1 LTVAAKT
8 DEREA
13 TMSTLNTI
21 LDMLYAFRSRQ
32 LRRLTK
38 SRTESQLAR
47 LPSHLSDDLDLRSL
61 GMGRHRAA

>member
-1 LTVAAKT
+1 
-8 DEREA
+8 
-13 TMSTLNTI
+13 MSTLNTI